1 MKDLTKKQ
9 EQIYRKCK
17 NKKDREQKI
26 KNYGKTCI
34 EANSCPH
41 CGCLLRF
48 VSGVLEDACCAG
60 NTVFMGVYIC
70 SSSKCNF
77 CLGNGDRDNLAEWEE
92 WIDGKKLLSKE
103 EKRRIRIAEKI
114 DETYWA
120 APISGEQ

>member
-1 MKDLTKKQ
+1 
-9 EQIYRKCK
+9 
-17 NKKDREQKI
+17 
-26 KNYGKTCI
+26 
-34 EANSCPH
+34 
-41 CGCLLRF
+41 
-48 VSGVLEDACCAG
+48 
-60 NTVFMGVYIC
+60 MGVYIC